1 MKTCTPHSKLTF
13 FLKATIQGILQCL
26 KLVENLYVIL
36 ARCQG
41 PWGLNA
47 PRLEGAKLYQ
57 TLSMEP
63 EGPKDRWC
71 NGAKARRLEGPQ
83 AREWPKSVNCTKQSS
98 ESLRARSR
106 TKQAPGTRCQGANA
120 PRRKTK
126 SSN

>member
-1 MKTCTPHSKLTF
+1 MTSGP
-13 FLKATIQGILQCL
+13 AGILVCGRNKTHVFVHVRVYILKTITFQYQANLCASHENKHFVDSVS
-26 KLVENLYVIL
+26 KLVEKSYVIL

-83 AREWPKSVNCTKQSS
+83 ARE
-98 ESLRARSR
+98 
-106 TKQAPGTRCQGANA
+106 
-120 PRRKTK
+120 
-126 SSN
+126 

>member
-1 MKTCTPHSKLTF
+1 MKTCTPLIRNKHFSKSYHLGDPVAPQNW
-13 FLKATIQGILQCL
+13 LN
-26 KLVENLYVIL
+26 ENLYVIL

-63 EGPKDRWC
+63 EGPKDRLC

-83 AREWPKSVNCTKQSS
+83 ARECPKAGNCTK
-98 ESLRARSR
+98 SL
-106 TKQAPGTRCQGANA
+106 Q
-120 PRRKTK
+120 KT
-126 SSN
+126 